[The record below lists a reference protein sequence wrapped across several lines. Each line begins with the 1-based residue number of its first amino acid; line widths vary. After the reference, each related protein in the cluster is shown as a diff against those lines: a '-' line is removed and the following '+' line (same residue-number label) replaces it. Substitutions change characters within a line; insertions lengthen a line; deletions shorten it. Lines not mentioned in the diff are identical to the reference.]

1 MKFRIIYAF
10 VVLAAVVT
18 ACSDELGKD
27 HQRLDGYLYF
37 NVSQNSQWAENGGTR
52 SEIDA
57 PMLMDCDIEGA
68 QPMYLH
74 TEMMPT
80 PAVKTNTPM
89 PDTRGNRLTGAVFQ
103 NGSMANFGVYGVAG
117 SSTFMSG
124 FEISSMSPGDIVNG
138 TPINQTQWFVKEY
151 DAGIGVEG
159 GKWADGT
166 KAVFYGYAPYFAP
179 DAASNSNGLR
189 VYMASVPTIEY
200 IVPADGANQLDLL
213 TAKSG
218 EVSKGD
224 DVELVFDHVLSAVK
238 FGIKNTTTFTST
250 PAGLAHDG
258 LQWTDGLKKYNVT
271 ITDIAIKQVY
281 KKGTW
286 KVGDQVYASS
296 GNAADDPANN
306 WTLDTSAKGD
316 FTISSLGKTLSGSAP
331 TGGEIVNPDN
341 GGKVFMMLPQTT
353 PTGAKLEITCT
364 MANVDNSSDTKEVKF
379 TLPLENKTWKPGYTY
394 NYTLALTDLDYVF
407 TIEENSAADYSGT
420 TTDKNG
426 GTFAAPNSGKNA
438 FKLEIKSYKM
448 DANDNQGAVSWKA
461 YYSTDNGS
469 TYSDGIPNE
478 WVHLVDNTSTRVN
491 TDIHIG
497 AKSTEEARKF
507 DLVVD
512 EYLVKKNMDLSL
524 YNIDNETRIKR
535 STANC
540 YIVAEPG
547 IYRIPLIYGNAYF
560 NGAENT
566 GAYIST
572 QSNLIGIILKNF
584 KNYMET
590 NIQSPYIKTDIA
602 NNSKTIESA
611 GLVWE
616 DVDGLVSEI
625 QLVESDAYGTSGQD
639 NRYLQFKIAPATMNY
654 GNAIVAIKDATD
666 QIIWSWHIWVSDPE
680 KFTSM
685 NTYSTT
691 RDGVTY
697 SFSGAN
703 LGWVD
708 KYDQEITLEQPR
720 SLKIKLVQE
729 ESGKE
734 LEFTVSED
742 GVKFT
747 PEHRNAMYQ
756 FGRKDPMAGATPN
769 SGTDAGT
776 NITTYGPLQFQV
788 SDIGASK
795 LEIADAIQHPNIQ
808 YIRGGAVTATRQK
821 HLFYGTANT
830 GDEHKNLWNIHAPFG
845 SNNSVQQCYGKSI
858 YDPSPVGYRVPTSAA
873 FANFGV
879 GSWDLLD
886 YRSSGK
892 NDGYLYASFGG
903 GIIIFPFVGYR
914 DSDNSGAPVDFNK
927 TTYYGLASGAAGD
940 YNEYQMVR
948 MAYHESLGTKGFDD
962 SHKGMRNRSTQIRA
976 IIDTDGI
983 VERDVDVTVHEDE
996 TVEPEESLS
1005 RGNSF

>member
-1 MKFRIIYAF
+1 MNVKKI
-10 VVLAAVVT
+10 LTLLVT
-18 ACSDELGKD
+18 ATSIIACTDDQENT
-27 HQRLDGYLYF
+27 HPRLDGYIYF
-37 NVSQNSQWAENGGTR
+37 NVSQNSQWAEDGKTR
-52 SEIDA
+52 SAIDA

-74 TEMMPT
+74 TEITPT
-80 PAVKTNTPM
+80 PVVAVAPEV
-89 PDTRGNRLTGAVFQ
+89 PETRGNRHTGPVFQ
-103 NGSMANFGVYGVAG
+103 NGSIVDFGVYAVTSGG
-117 SSTFMSG
+117 STFMNGFQISG
-124 FEISSMSPGDIVNG
+124 MTQDG
-138 TPINQTQWFVKEY
+138 TVTESNTIQTTYWYVKDY
-151 DAGIGVEG
+151 DANGS
-159 GKWADGT
+159 WPDGET
-166 KAVFYGYAPYFAP
+166 ATFYGYAPYFAP
-179 DAASNSNGLR
+179 NAAESNTNGLR
-189 VYMASVPTIEY
+189 VYNNSGVPTIEY
-200 IVPADGANQLDLL
+200 IVPEDGANQIDLL

-218 EVSKGD
+218 AVSKGS

-271 ITDIAIKQVY
+271 ITDVAIKQVY

-286 KVGDQVYASS
+286 NVGDQVYASS
-296 GNAADDPANN
+296 GDDPANN
-306 WTLDTSAKGD
+306 WTLDTSVNGD
-316 FTISSLGKTLSGSAP
+316 FTISSLGKALSGSAP
-331 TGGEIVNPDN
+331 TGGEVVNPDN

-426 GTFAAPNSGKNA
+426 DTFAAPNSGKNA

-547 IYRIPLIYGNAYF
+547 IYRIPLIYGNAYN

-566 GAYIST
+566 GSYIST
-572 QSNLIGIILKNF
+572 QSNLIGVILQNF

-590 NIQSPYIKTDIA
+590 DIRSPYIKTDIA
-602 NNSKTIESA
+602 NSSKTIESA

-616 DVDGLVSEI
+616 DVEGLVSEI

-654 GNAIVAIKDATD
+654 GNAIVAIKDASG

-795 LEIADAIQHPNIQ
+795 LEIAEAIQNPNIQ
-808 YIRGGAVTATRQK
+808 YIRGNATTATRQK
-821 HLFYGTANT
+821 HLFYGSAST

-845 SNNSVQQCYGKSI
+845 SNNSVQKCYGKSV
-858 YDPSPVGYRVPTSAA
+858 YDPSPIGYRVPASAA
-873 FANFGV
+873 FANFGL
-879 GSWDLLD
+879 GSWNLLD
-886 YRSSGK
+886 YRTSGK

-903 GIIIFPFVGYR
+903 GKIIFPFVGYR

-976 IIDTDGI
+976 ILDPDGI
-983 VERDVDVTVHEDE
+983 PERDVDVTVHEDD

-1005 RGNSF
+1005 RKTSF